1 MNDNT
6 LKIVFTNG
14 TELKIADVG
23 LCRTKDNALILTLM
37 DKTEFTV
44 NFDNV
49 LYIEQAFELKGETE
63 NE

>member
-14 TELKIADVG
+14 TELKMANVEMCEI
-23 LCRTKDNALILTLM
+23 KDNAFAFTLM